1 MTGYKLDRI
10 FKRNHITSQYIID
23 NWMMLKYDDFEFE
36 IEYGGRYEDGDYEPD
51 RVICNNEESLYETFC
66 ELLMEDD
73 DFWDWL
79 KTLKGVS
86 EEYIEQIKEGEIDVD
101 LASSKILGDAYD
113 SILEEYEDAYYNDY

>member
-36 IEYGGRYEDGDYEPD
+36 IEYGGRYEDEDYEPD
-51 RVICNNEESLYETFC
+51 RVICNNEESLYESFC

>member
-10 FKRNHITSQYIID
+10 FKRNHITSKYIID
-23 NWMMLKYDDFEFE
+23 NWNMLNYDDFEFD
-36 IEYGGRYEDGDYEPD
+36 IEYGGDTEDGDYEPD
-51 RVICNNEESLYETFC
+51 RVICNNEDSLYESFC

-101 LASSKILGDAYD
+101 LASSSILGNAYD
-113 SILEEYEDAYYNDY
+113 SILEDYREAYADDL